1 MQTYLSVPCFLKR
14 VVLVC
19 RGAIWAAS
27 LSTALLAGGTHARA
41 TNAGP
46 AKGTLAFNPA
56 SANFASVNVGDAKTI
71 SLTITNTGTATVA
84 FNRESLYANAFG
96 ATSLALPYSLAPGK
110 HLTVKIYFAPRS
122 SGQFGGYI
130 AFGSDATNG
139 AVNYEMTGT
148 GVGSAGA
155 ITAMPSTVSFGS
167 VPVGTS
173 NSQAVQLKNTGT
185 TNITISAWAASKPE
199 FLLKGLTTPSV
210 LAPGK
215 TASCTLVYTPRA
227 TGYAAASTSITST
240 ASNKTLTL
248 VISGTGVVA
257 TRVLTETPTILN
269 FGNESLGN
277 THTLPVSL
285 KNSGNSSVVISG
297 ISVLATDIA
306 TGGGVNGAIIAPG
319 QTATLSVSF
328 TPKKVEAVSGS
339 IKIAS
344 SAMESTTTIDV
355 SGAGVSSAG
364 HSVAL
369 SWQASISPN
378 VTGYYLYRA
387 SGLAGTYS
395 KLVTAPV
402 SGLKYTDASVV
413 SGEAYKYAVT
423 AADSSGRESSYSPPV
438 TAVIP

>member
-1 MQTYLSVPCFLKR
+1 MQTYWSVPFLLKQA
-14 VVLVC
+14 VLAS

-27 LSTALLAGGTHARA
+27 VSAAVLAGGTHARA
-41 TNAGP
+41 TNAGL
-46 AKGTLAFNPA
+46 AKGTLALNPA

-84 FNRESLYANAFG
+84 FNRESLYANALG
-96 ATSLALPYSLAPGK
+96 ASGLTVPYSLAPGK

-122 SGQFGGYI
+122 AGQFGGYI

-155 ITAMPSTVSFGS
+155 ITATPSTVSFGS

-199 FLLKGLTTPSV
+199 FQLKGLTTPSV
-210 LAPGK
+210 LAAGK
-215 TASCTLVYTPRA
+215 TASCMLVYTPRA

-248 VISGTGVVA
+248 TISGTSLVA
-257 TRVLTETPTILN
+257 TRVLTATPTILN

-285 KNSGNSSVVISG
+285 KNSGNSPVAVTG
-297 ISVLATDIA
+297 IRVLATYIR
-306 TGGGVNGAIIAPG
+306 TGGGVAPG
-319 QTATLSVSF
+319 QTATVSVSF
-328 TPKKVEAVSGS
+328 TPKKVETVSGS
-339 IKIAS
+339 IKITS
-344 SAMESTTTIDV
+344 SATESTTTIDV

-369 SWQASISPN
+369 SWQASTSPN

-395 KLVTAPV
+395 KLVTAPL

-423 AADSSGRESSYSPPV
+423 AADSSGHESSYSPPV